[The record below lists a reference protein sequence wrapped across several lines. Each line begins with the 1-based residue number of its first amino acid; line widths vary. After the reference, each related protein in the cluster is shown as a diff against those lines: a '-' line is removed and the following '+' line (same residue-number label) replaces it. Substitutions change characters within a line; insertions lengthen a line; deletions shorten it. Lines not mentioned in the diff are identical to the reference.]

1 MGRGLV
7 IGQWFVWWPSER
19 WGTCA
24 SYAESIDTWILRQAS
39 VCVCAT
45 FADEQTINPLRAN
58 WLLNKLVPISMCV
71 RVSLVLM
78 LLVFVCV
85 CVCMSSLI
93 EKLNVVVAAGERGR
107 WR

>member
-1 MGRGLV
+1 M
-7 IGQWFVWWPSER
+7 
-19 WGTCA
+19 C
-24 SYAESIDTWILRQAS
+24 

-78 LLVFVCV
+78 LLVYV

-93 EKLNVVVAAGERGR
+93 EKLNIVVAVGEVIPTTNLARNQRQPLGILIGFAPSSR
-107 WR
+107 P